1 MRGEEQHTSAVLG
14 DCYELARFCK
24 PNAEFKK
31 DLALVF
37 GTESTK
43 RDTSKTSPGV
53 GTGTFRGKRD
63 LFTEKNETAKRWAY
77 MFPVFKESERER
89 SARRDNEH
97 GARAFLRFCSKFTVA
112 DDISTFGEAKLI
124 SVLKKAGADY
134 KSAKGD
140 IRTLRI
146 MAYSTAHRAPA
157 DVTTTNTT
165 ADEIN
170 LRSNYIAVL
179 NATCTAIKAAKEQWT
194 EGRNFEVYLE
204 RLPII
209 KGAVS
214 SITIFERMSRYGYD
228 VEV

>member
-1 MRGEEQHTSAVLG
+1 M
-14 DCYELARFCK
+14 
-24 PNAEFKK
+24 
-31 DLALVF
+31 VF

-43 RDTSKTSPGV
+43 KKGDTGQTSLGA
-53 GTGTFRGKRD
+53 GTRTFRGKGD

-77 MFPVFKESERER
+77 MFPVFK
-89 SARRDNEH
+89 DNEH
-97 GARAFLRFCSKFTVA
+97 GVRAFLRFCSKFTAA

-140 IRTLRI
+140 IRTLRS
-146 MAYSTAHRAPA
+146 MAYSAARRAPA
-157 DVTTTNTT
+157 DLTTTNTT

-194 EGRNFEVYLE
+194 EGRNFEVYLG
-204 RLPII
+204 RLPVIE
-209 KGAVS
+209 GAVS
-214 SITIFERMSRYGYD
+214 SIRIFERMSRYGYD